1 MARVEVSQSIGP
13 HVVKSLSGVS
23 SVATHTSTAF
33 LTETY
38 TVHSY
43 QVVLSF
49 SAVAP
54 TDITFKIYAT
64 NDDDKNYQTIASYI
78 IDAADN
84 SDGIMYSDI
93 WNFKYAKCE
102 VTIGNIGSV
111 GSVSVIE
118 KHNP

>member
-1 MARVEVSQSIGP
+1 MARVEVSQNIGP
-13 HVVKSLSGVS
+13 HVVKSLDGVS

-43 QVVLSF
+43 QVILSF
-49 SAVAP
+49 TAVAP

-64 NDDDKNYQTIASYI
+64 NDDDKNYQIIASYT
-78 IDAADN
+78 IDAANN
-84 SDGIMYSDI
+84 SDGIMYSDV
-93 WNFKYAKCE
+93 WNFKHAKCE
-102 VTIGNIGSV
+102 VAIANIGSV